1 MKKSYAI
8 RTHFSR
14 NHVDG
19 FYVRLRVFEV
29 KFAASE
35 LNFSAI
41 AIKTVFVFVAAR
53 SPMHQSN
60 MRFKTIAVHYQ
71 GDTSAYMSGGRVSP
85 QHLERFDGNGRVRHP
100 GGVYADWKPAYWVD
114 DHAMER
120 FFTIHQG
127 VVTVKEHGLYYIYAQ
142 VRPPCAH
149 THTYGE

>member
-1 MKKSYAI
+1 
-8 RTHFSR
+8 
-14 NHVDG
+14 
-19 FYVRLRVFEV
+19 
-29 KFAASE
+29 
-35 LNFSAI
+35 
-41 AIKTVFVFVAAR
+41 
-53 SPMHQSN
+53 MHQSS

-85 QHLERFDGNGRVRHP
+85 HHLERFDGNGRVRHP
-100 GGVYADWKPAYWVD
+100 GGIYADWKPAYWVD

-142 VRPPCAH
+142 VREPFTH